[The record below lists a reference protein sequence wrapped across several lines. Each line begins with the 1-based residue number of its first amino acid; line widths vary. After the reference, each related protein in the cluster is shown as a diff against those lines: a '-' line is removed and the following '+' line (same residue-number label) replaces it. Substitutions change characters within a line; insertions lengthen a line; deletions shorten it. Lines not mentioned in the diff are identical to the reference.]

1 MPANLPPT
9 YHEAEE
15 RYRAA
20 VTPEEKIACLEE
32 MFRIMPKHKG
42 TDKLQADIKSR
53 IAKLKRQPKKKPGT
67 RTAAHHIPREG
78 AGQIALVGPANTGKS
93 SLLCKLTHA
102 QPEVGEYPFTTRR
115 ATPGMMPFEDIAFQ
129 LIDLPPL
136 SDEYVEPWVYDCI
149 RRADLA
155 WLVLDAEKA
164 LEGLELCQRLLQ
176 AKAIVLVPV
185 GSAPPDDRRP
195 GWIYRSTLMV
205 ETGLDKPEAREDI
218 EILEELMDAPW
229 PKVPV
234 SNLTGE
240 GFEHLGLKTFEALG
254 ILRVYSKQPGKP
266 ADRDQPFTLRQGA
279 TVGDFARTI
288 HKEIAEKI
296 KFARIWGAQVF
307 DGQKVPAEHPL
318 EEGDVV
324 EIHI

>member
-9 YHEAEE
+9 YHEAEQ

-20 VTPEEKIACLEE
+20 VTTEEKIACLEE

-53 IAKLKRQPKKKPGT
+53 IAKLRRQPKKKAGT
-67 RTAAHHIPREG
+67 RTAPHHIPREG
-78 AGQIALVGPANTGKS
+78 AGQVALIGPANTGKS
-93 SLLCKLTHA
+93 SLVGKLTHA
-102 QPEVGEYPFTTRR
+102 KPEVGEYPFTTRS

-164 LEGLELCQRLLQ
+164 LEGLELCQDLLQ
-176 AKAIVLVPV
+176 AKAIVMVPV
-185 GSAPPDDRRP
+185 GAAPSAERRP
-195 GWIYRSTLMV
+195 GWTDRKTLMV
-205 ETGLDKPEAREDI
+205 LTGLDKPGAGEDVSLLD
-218 EILEELMDAPW
+218 ELLEVPW

-234 SNLTGE
+234 SNASGAGLE
-240 GFEHLGLKTFEALG
+240 LLGWKTFEALG

-266 ADRDQPFTLRQGA
+266 ADREQPFTLPQGA
-279 TVGDFARTI
+279 TVGDLARHI
-288 HKEIAEKI
+288 HKEIAERI
-296 KFARIWGAQVF
+296 KFARMWGGQVF
-307 DGQKVPAEHPL
+307 DGQKVTSDHLL